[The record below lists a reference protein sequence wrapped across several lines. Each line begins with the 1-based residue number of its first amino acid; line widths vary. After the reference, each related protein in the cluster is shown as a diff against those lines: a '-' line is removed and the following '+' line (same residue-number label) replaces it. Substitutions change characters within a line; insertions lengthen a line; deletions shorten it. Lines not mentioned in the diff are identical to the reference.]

1 MLHCSWQGARD
12 GEATIAAARNRVEMG
27 VEIPLTAGTGLRNDG
42 GAIALPVRSSTVSF
56 VCDWVGTRR
65 GSVRAL

>member
-12 GEATIAAARNRVEMG
+12 GEATIAAARLGNRVEMG

-42 GAIALPVRSSTVSF
+42 GAIALPVRSSTELAELPSF
-56 VCDWVGTRR
+56 VTG
-65 GSVRAL
+65 